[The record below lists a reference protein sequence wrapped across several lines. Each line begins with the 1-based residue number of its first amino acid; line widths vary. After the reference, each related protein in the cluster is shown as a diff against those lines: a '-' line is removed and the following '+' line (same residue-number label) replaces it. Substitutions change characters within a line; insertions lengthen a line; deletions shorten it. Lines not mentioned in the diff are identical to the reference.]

1 MSEVNSPPPPAPPS
15 WDAAVFKWVCL
26 LVAVA
31 ALSAYGWML
40 NDIRRDVK
48 GLTEKAD
55 RQLPV
60 ILEQAERVSGQLDRH
75 LPRILSQ
82 TEQATTTINTQLPAL
97 LTRSEEAVDNLADL
111 SDRFKQYQGLMG
123 AVHGARQDKGLFA
136 YGTSILSLL
145 GKQDATIG
153 VKKPGP
159 DKALKKAV
167 PAREWA
173 KASQKD
179 AHSLSLV
186 ATSKEEV
193 LHGLAR
199 TRSAAPLY
207 IQFASEAPR
216 LLADWLRE
224 AHPESKDVP

>member
-1 MSEVNSPPPPAPPS
+1 
-15 WDAAVFKWVCL
+15 
-26 LVAVA
+26 
-31 ALSAYGWML
+31 
-40 NDIRRDVK
+40 
-48 GLTEKAD
+48 
-55 RQLPV
+55 
-60 ILEQAERVSGQLDRH
+60 
-75 LPRILSQ
+75 
-82 TEQATTTINTQLPAL
+82 
-97 LTRSEEAVDNLADL
+97 
-111 SDRFKQYQGLMG
+111 
-123 AVHGARQDKGLFA
+123 
-136 YGTSILSLL
+136 
-145 GKQDATIG
+145 
-153 VKKPGP
+153 
-159 DKALKKAV
+159 V

-224 AHPESKDVP
+224 VHPESKDLP